1 MHKKG
6 VILLSSL
13 MFLPSFNN
21 LNINATNINDYLVEV
36 IEGSNFKF
44 EYKTYSINKV
54 QDVPFSMIGVADII
68 NMPSTLHYK
77 FNYSNIDY
85 KELFMNN
92 INSNYADLMIYRKEL
107 IYFVEVSGNYQD
119 ELVFHDPTRTSVD
132 ILIDIDG
139 NDNKFGVYLMTLNAK
154 EIIQRYMVVDFTIDN
169 KTYEFNFK
177 YNDYYGINWKL
188 NYFETVNEYNEFCYE
203 NGF

>member
-21 LNINATNINDYLVEV
+21 LNINATNINDYQVGV

-44 EYKTYSINKV
+44 EYKTYTINKL

-77 FNYSNIDY
+77 FNYPNIDY